1 MKGSENDHHRDGSS
15 GRLLFESEG
24 KGLAI
29 TREITTV
36 ASVAMPVAEAWR
48 VKRCRYACEGESAGR
63 LCIATGIHGDEM
75 MGQLIV
81 FGVAR
86 RIMAQPEHL
95 HGIVDI
101 YPMLNPLGLDTG
113 SRMVPSTA
121 QLDMNRAFP
130 GRPDGTALES
140 VCWRVLEDMKGAD
153 LVLDIHAST
162 KNKSELFEVRINNPG
177 AKELIEQARALCP
190 ELIWTYPETNL
201 YSGSLTGTLGT
212 LGTPALILEADER
225 TRRPHEIAERVVEG
239 IMCKMTDMGLWTGD
253 CALQAPALSDIP
265 CIRTEDE
272 ICVVTCEVPG
282 IYVPFNLIGKTV
294 EQGEL
299 LGMVIDALEGSVRE
313 EVRAPFGGLVF
324 SQRSYSAIYPGT
336 MIARLKKEVQA

>member
-1 MKGSENDHHRDGSS
+1 
-15 GRLLFESEG
+15 
-24 KGLAI
+24 LAI
-29 TREITTV
+29 VREITTV

-48 VKRCRYACEGESAGR
+48 VKRCRYACEGEPKAR

-101 YPMLNPLGLDTG
+101 YPMLNPLGLDCG

-140 VCWRVLEDMKGAD
+140 VCWRVLEDVKDAD

-162 KNKSELFEVRINNPG
+162 QNKSELYEVCLNATGII
-177 AKELIEQARALCP
+177 AVDELIAQARALCP
-190 ELIWTYPETNL
+190 ELIWVYPAINK
-201 YSGSLTGTLGT
+201 YSGSLTATLGQM
-212 LGTPALILEADER
+212 GTPALILEADER
-225 TRRPHEIAERVVEG
+225 HRRPHEIAERVVEG
-239 IMCKMTDMGLWTGD
+239 ILCKMTDMGIWSGD
-253 CALQAPALSDIP
+253 CALTAPAIADIP
-265 CIRTEDE
+265 CIRTTDDVCR
-272 ICVVTCEVPG
+272 ITCEHPG
-282 IYVPFNLIGKTV
+282 VYVPLDHIGKDV
-294 EQGEL
+294 KEGEL
-299 LGMVIDALEGSVRE
+299 LGTVIDALEGKVRE
-313 EVRAPFGGLVF
+313 EVRAPASGLVF
-324 SQRSYSAIYPGT
+324 SQRSYSAVYPGT
-336 MIARLKKEVQA
+336 LIARVLRREVMA

>member
-1 MKGSENDHHRDGSS
+1 M
-15 GRLLFESEG
+15 
-24 KGLAI
+24 AI
-29 TREITTV
+29 IREITTV

-101 YPMLNPLGLDTG
+101 YPMLNPLGLDSG

-177 AKELIEQARALCP
+177 AEALIEQARALCP
-190 ELIWTYPETNL
+190 ELIWVYPDTNL

-225 TRRPHEIAERVVEG
+225 HRRPNEIAERVVEG
-239 IMCKMTDMGLWTGD
+239 ILCKMTDMGLWTGD
-253 CALQAPALSDIP
+253 CALKAPQLSDIP

-272 ICVVTCEVPG
+272 ISIVTCEKPG
-282 IYVPFNLIGKTV
+282 IYVPLNLIGKRV
-294 EQGEL
+294 AQGDM
-299 LGMVIDALEGSVRE
+299 LGMIIDALEGSVRE

-324 SQRSYSAIYPGT
+324 SQRSYSSVYPGT
-336 MIARLKKEVQA
+336 MLARLKKEVQA